1 MNVFVA
7 FAAFTVFSWGGS
19 KGISTNFLDRIGV
32 DTVNCMLPIT
42 GPITPKAEARI
53 AAITDGGRNICIR
66 YENLRRWTREKRGP
80 VDWDRVRRETAE
92 DLGRFAANPRW
103 TMTLANSE
111 VYPSNPLDAPSFDNG
126 IVARARAA
134 IGMEPDFGA
143 KLHDGLFE
151 PTNRAAF
158 AGMRGVIGHGNAL
171 LETLRWFRE
180 EGMPSLEF
188 LRIVRD
194 EVHRMKPGNIVWTEP
209 LLGGIAGSCDMTAD
223 WLYEYSEFLTLG
235 SLRSMAVGPRV
246 AEKPFMPTLTAYYY
260 PAQFGEHPTA
270 KDKDGNPLKVRMSQS
285 PDELEIK
292 SYLAVGA
299 AKAGALSL
307 FHFDTWE
314 QGEIETRQ
322 YLADASTPITTVAE
336 VGAADRYGKFLK
348 SRLLPLAETF
358 KSAENARAPL
368 AVYVP
373 GPVGVCGG
381 WLFGLHHYKRMIFDT
396 FGKKGIPYDVIG
408 DSEVCDTKVLGRYK
422 YLFMPMCNVM
432 YAECDAAIKAAA
444 EKGLVVVL
452 DAHGKLFK
460 DRYPNSE
467 FHSEILYKHIWN
479 APDVTYVPL
488 RAWADSKRDELR
500 ALSRAWSSGD
510 AGESFT
516 FVKAA
521 KDAAYV
527 IVVNNK
533 RREGG
538 GILTD
543 FKKTKTVKMPDD
555 YRPYGAPQRIT
566 THIRARADCVVEEV
580 MPEGTPLAAVRRGGE
595 WIIEG
600 DYAPAQGR
608 VFRVSRTT
616 SAQYCGMLR
625 VMWNDRGKK
634 R

>member
-1 MNVFVA
+1 MNMLAVLA
-7 FAAFTVFSWGGS
+7 TFTVFSWGGS
-19 KGISTNFLDRIGV
+19 RGISTNFLDRIGV
-32 DTVNCMLPIT
+32 DTVNYMLPIT
-42 GPITPKAEARI
+42 GRITEKNE
-53 AAITDGGRNICIR
+53 AAIASITAGGRNVCIR

-92 DLGRFAANPRW
+92 DLGRFAENPRW

-134 IGMEPDFGA
+134 LGMEPDFGA

-158 AGMRGVIGHGNAL
+158 AGLRGVIGHGNAL
-171 LETLRWFRE
+171 LETLRWFRA

-246 AEKPFMPTLTAYYY
+246 ANKPFMPTLTAYYY
-260 PAQFGEHPTA
+260 PAQFGEHPAA
-270 KDKDGNPLKVRMSQS
+270 KGKDGNPLKVTMSQS

-292 SYLAVGA
+292 SYLAIGA
-299 AKAGALSL
+299 VKAGALSL

-314 QGEIETRQ
+314 QGEIATRK
-322 YLADASTPITTVAE
+322 YLDDSSTPITTVAE
-336 VGAADRYGKFLK
+336 VGAADRYGSFLRA
-348 SRLLPLAETF
+348 RLLPLAELF

-373 GPVGVCGG
+373 HPVGVCGG
-381 WLFGLHHYKRMIFDT
+381 WLFGLHHYRRMIFDT
-396 FGKKGIPYDVIG
+396 FGKKGIPYDVIC
-408 DSEVCDTKVLGRYK
+408 DKEVCDPKVLGRYK

-432 YAECDAAIKAAA
+432 YEECDAAIKAAA

-467 FHSEILYKHIWN
+467 FHPEIFYKHIWN
-479 APDVTYVPL
+479 APEATYGPL

-500 ALSRAWSSGD
+500 AGSRAWSSGD

-555 YRPYGAPQRIT
+555 YRPYGASQRIT
-566 THIRARADCVVEEV
+566 THIRAGRNVQIEEI
-580 MPEGTPLAAVRRGGE
+580 MPVGAPLAARRIGSE
-595 WIIEG
+595 WIIDG

-608 VFRVSRTT
+608 VFAVRR
-616 SAQYCGMLR
+616 R
-625 VMWNDRGKK
+625 
-634 R
+634 

>member
-1 MNVFVA
+1 MNIFVA

-42 GPITPKAEARI
+42 GRITEKNE
-53 AAITDGGRNICIR
+53 AAIASITGGGRNICIR
-66 YENLRRWTREKRGP
+66 YENFRRWTREKRGP
-80 VDWDRVRRETAE
+80 YDWERIRREVSD

-111 VYPSNPLDAPSFDNG
+111 VYPDNPLTAPERDPA
-126 IVARARAA
+126 IVAEARAA

-158 AGMRGVIGHGNAL
+158 VGLRGVIGHGNAL
-171 LETLRWFRE
+171 LETLRWFRA
-180 EGMPSLEF
+180 EGMPTLKF
-188 LRIVRD
+188 LRVVRD
-194 EVHRMKPGNIVWTEP
+194 EVHRMKPGNVVWTEP
-209 LLGGIAGSCDMTAD
+209 LLGGIAESCDMTAD

-235 SLRSMAVGPRV
+235 SIRSMAVAPRI
-246 AEKPFMPTLTAYYY
+246 AGMPFMPTLTAYYY

-314 QGEIETRQ
+314 QGEIETRK

-336 VGAADRYGKFLK
+336 VGAADRYGKFMR

-358 KSAENARAPL
+358 KSAENVRAPL
-368 AVYVP
+368 AIYVP
-373 GPVGVCGG
+373 HPVGVCGG
-381 WLFGLHHYKRMIFDT
+381 WLFGLHHYRRMIFDT
-396 FGKKGIPYDVIG
+396 FGKRGIPYDVIG
-408 DSEVCDTKVLGRYK
+408 DKEVCDPKILGRYK

-432 YAECDAAIKAAA
+432 YEECDAAIKAAA

-467 FHSEILYKHIWN
+467 FHPEILYKHIWN

-500 ALSRAWSSGD
+500 KLSRAWSSGD

-533 RREGG
+533 RRDGG

-555 YRPYGAPQRIT
+555 YRPYGAPQRIA
-566 THIRARADCVVEEV
+566 THIRAGQHVTIEEV
-580 MPEGTPLAAVRRGGE
+580 MPVGAPLVAKRVGDE
-595 WIIEG
+595 WVVEG
-600 DYAPAQGR
+600 DYVPAQGR
-608 VFRVSRTT
+608 VFAVRR
-616 SAQYCGMLR
+616 
-625 VMWNDRGKK
+625 N
-634 R
+634 

>member
-1 MNVFVA
+1 MIVFSATA

-42 GPITPKAEARI
+42 GPITPKAESNVV
-53 AAITDGGRNICIR
+53 AITDGGRNVCIR
-66 YENLRRWTREKRGP
+66 YENLRRWKREKRGP
-80 VDWDRVRRETAE
+80 YDWERIRRETVE
-92 DLGRFAANPRW
+92 DLGRFASNPRW

-111 VYPSNPLDAPSFDNG
+111 VYPDNPLSAAAADPTIAE
-126 IVARARAA
+126 RARAA

-143 KLHDGLFE
+143 KRHDGLFH
-151 PTNRAAF
+151 PTNSAAY
-158 AGMRGVIGHGNAL
+158 AGLRGVIGHGNAL
-171 LETLRWFRE
+171 LETLRWFRT

-194 EVHRMKPGNIVWTEP
+194 EVHRMKPGNVVWTEP
-209 LLGGIAGSCDMTAD
+209 LLGGIAGSCDMSAD

-235 SLRSMAVGPRV
+235 SLRSMSVAPRV
-246 AEKPFMPTLTAYYY
+246 AGRPFMPTLTAYHY
-260 PAQFGEHPTA
+260 PAQYGEHPTA
-270 KDKDGNPLKVRMSQS
+270 KDKDGKPLKVMMSQS
-285 PDELEIK
+285 GDEIEIK
-292 SYLAVGA
+292 SYLAIGA
-299 AKAGALSL
+299 VQAGALSL
-307 FHFDTWE
+307 FHLDTWE
-314 QGEIETRQ
+314 QGEIETRR
-322 YLADASTPITTVAE
+322 YLADAATPITTVAE
-336 VGAADRYGKFLK
+336 IGVADRYGKFLK
-348 SRLLPLAETF
+348 TRLLPLAETF
-358 KSAENARAPL
+358 KSAQNARAPL
-368 AVYVP
+368 AIYVP
-373 GPVGVCGG
+373 HPVGVCGG
-381 WLFGLHHYKRMIFDT
+381 WLFGLHHYRCMIVDT
-396 FGKKGIPYDVIG
+396 FGKLGVPYDIIG
-408 DSEVCDTKVLGRYK
+408 DKEVCDPNALGRYK

-432 YAECDAAIKAAA
+432 YEECDAAIKSAA

-467 FHSEILYKHIWN
+467 FHPEILYKHIWN
-479 APDVTYVPL
+479 SPEATYVPL

-500 ALSRAWSSGD
+500 RLSRAWSSGD

-527 IVVNNK
+527 VVVNNK
-533 RREGG
+533 RRDGG

-566 THIRARADCVVEEV
+566 THIRAGWNVKIEELMPVGSPLVAKFAD
-580 MPEGTPLAAVRRGGE
+580 GE
-595 WIIEG
+595 WIVEG

-608 VFRVSRTT
+608 VFAVRR
-616 SAQYCGMLR
+616 
-625 VMWNDRGKK
+625 K
-634 R
+634 

>member
-1 MNVFVA
+1 MNTIAVLAV
-7 FAAFTVFSWGGS
+7 FTVFSWGGS

-32 DTVNCMLPIT
+32 DTVNYMLPIT
-42 GPITPKAEARI
+42 GRITEKNE
-53 AAITDGGRNICIR
+53 AAIASITGGGRNICIR

-80 VDWDRVRRETAE
+80 VDWERVRRETAE

-158 AGMRGVIGHGNAL
+158 AGLRGVIGHGNAL
-171 LETLRWFRE
+171 LETLRWFRA

-285 PDELEIK
+285 HDELEIK

-314 QGEIETRQ
+314 QGEIETRK

-373 GPVGVCGG
+373 EPVGVCGG
-381 WLFGLHHYKRMIFDT
+381 WLFGLYHYRRMILDT

-408 DSEVCDTKVLGRYK
+408 DKEVCDEKTLARYK

-432 YAECDAAIKAAA
+432 YEECDAAIKAAA

-467 FHSEILYKHIWN
+467 FHSEIFYKHIWN
-479 APDVTYVPL
+479 APEATYAPL
-488 RAWADSKRDELR
+488 RAWANSKRDELR

-521 KDAAYV
+521 KGAAYV

-580 MPEGTPLAAVRRGGE
+580 MPEGTPLAAVRRGDE

-625 VMWNDRGKK
+625 VMWNDGGKK

>member
-1 MNVFVA
+1 MTLTCATALV
-7 FAAFTVFSWGGS
+7 AFTVFSWGGS

-32 DTVNCMLPIT
+32 DTVNYMLPIT
-42 GPITPKAEARI
+42 GRITEKNE
-53 AAITDGGRNICIR
+53 AAIASITAGGRNVCIR

-111 VYPSNPLDAPSFDNG
+111 VYPDSPLSAAAADPTIAD
-126 IVARARAA
+126 RARAA

-143 KLHDGLFE
+143 KLHDGLFQ

-158 AGMRGVIGHGNAL
+158 AGLRGVIGHGNAL

-260 PAQFGEHPTA
+260 PAQFGEHPAA
-270 KDKDGNPLKVRMSQS
+270 KGKDGSPLKVTMSQS
-285 PDELEIK
+285 GDEIEIK
-292 SYLAVGA
+292 SYLAIGA

-314 QGEIETRQ
+314 QGEIETRK

-336 VGAADRYGKFLK
+336 VGAADRYGSFLRA
-348 SRLLPLAETF
+348 RLLPLAEAF

-381 WLFGLHHYKRMIFDT
+381 WLFGLHHYRRMIFDT

-408 DSEVCDTKVLGRYK
+408 DSEVCDPKVLGRYK

-432 YAECDAAIKAAA
+432 YEECDAAIKAAA

-467 FHSEILYKHIWN
+467 FHPEILYKHIWN
-479 APDVTYVPL
+479 APEATYGPL

-555 YRPYGAPQRIT
+555 YRPYGASQRIT
-566 THIRARADCVVEEV
+566 THIRAGRNVQIEEI
-580 MPEGTPLAAVRRGGE
+580 MPVGAPLAARRIGSE
-595 WIIEG
+595 WIIDG

-608 VFRVSRTT
+608 VFAVRR
-616 SAQYCGMLR
+616 R
-625 VMWNDRGKK
+625 
-634 R
+634 

>member
-1 MNVFVA
+1 MTSPCCAVL
-7 FAAFTVFSWGGS
+7 AAFTVFSWGGS
-19 KGISTNFLDRIGV
+19 KPISTNFLDRIGV

-42 GPITPKAEARI
+42 GTITPKDESRI
-53 AAITDGGRNICIR
+53 AAITDGGRNVCIR
-66 YENLRRWTREKRGP
+66 YENLRRWHREKRGQY
-80 VDWDRVRRETAE
+80 DWERIRRETVE

-111 VYPSNPLDAPSFDNG
+111 VYPDNPLSAAAADPT

-143 KLHDGLFE
+143 KLHDGLFQ

-158 AGMRGVIGHGNAL
+158 VGLRGVIGHGNAL
-171 LETLRWFRE
+171 LETLRWFRA

-194 EVHRMKPGNIVWTEP
+194 EVHRMKPGNVVWTEP
-209 LLGGIAGSCDMTAD
+209 LLGGISESCDMSAD

-235 SLRSMAVGPRV
+235 SLRSMAVAPRV
-246 AEKPFMPTLTAYYY
+246 AGRPFMPTLTAYHY
-260 PAQFGEHPTA
+260 PAQYGEHPTA
-270 KDKDGNPLKVRMSQS
+270 KDKDGKPLKVMMSQS
-285 PDELEIK
+285 GDEIEVK
-292 SYLAVGA
+292 SYLAIGA
-299 AKAGALSL
+299 VQAGALSL

-314 QGEIETRQ
+314 QGEIETRK
-322 YLADASTPITTVAE
+322 YLADASTPITTIAE

-358 KSAENARAPL
+358 KSAQNMRAPL
-368 AVYVP
+368 AIYVP
-373 GPVGVCGG
+373 HPVGVCGG
-381 WLFGLHHYKRMIFDT
+381 WLFGLHHYRRMIIDT
-396 FGKKGIPYDVIG
+396 FGKLGIPYDFIG
-408 DSEVCDTKVLGRYK
+408 DSEVCDAKTLSQYK

-432 YAECDAAIKAAA
+432 YEECDAAIKAAV

-467 FHSEILYKHIWN
+467 FHPEILYKHIWN
-479 APDVTYVPL
+479 APDATYVPL

-500 ALSRAWSSGD
+500 TLSRAWSSGD
-510 AGESFT
+510 AGDSFT
-516 FVKAA
+516 FVKVA
-521 KDAAYV
+521 KGVTYV

-533 RREGG
+533 KRDGG

-555 YRPYGAPQRIT
+555 YRPYGAPQHIT
-566 THIRARADCVVEEV
+566 MHIRAGRNVRIEEV
-580 MPEGTPLAAVRRGGE
+580 LPVGAPLVAKRVDGE
-595 WIIEG
+595 WIVEG
-600 DYAPAQGR
+600 DYAPAEGR
-608 VFRVSRTT
+608 VFMVRR
-616 SAQYCGMLR
+616 
-625 VMWNDRGKK
+625 K